1 MLEVG
6 LLPRLLLHPLAVHE
20 DRCGSGC
27 GCNSRFWSFC
37 RCRSSRGLAQRLGGG
52 VVGAGG
58 VSRGGRPGDASAA
71 CQLFD
76 GCHSTRTAAPPRMP
90 PLPSALK
97 RSANADLAALV
108 RRRKRECVA
117 MRRTGVYMHDSDDS
131 LIIAAAVDARE
142 R

>member
-1 MLEVG
+1 
-6 LLPRLLLHPLAVHE
+6 
-20 DRCGSGC
+20 
-27 GCNSRFWSFC
+27 
-37 RCRSSRGLAQRLGGG
+37 
-52 VVGAGG
+52 
-58 VSRGGRPGDASAA
+58 
-71 CQLFD
+71 
-76 GCHSTRTAAPPRMP
+76 MP